1 MLNDIILCI
10 FAKSIC
16 EIIIDENCINPEAC
30 EIRVK

>member
-1 MLNDIILCI
+1 MLNDIVFCI

-16 EIIIDENCINPEAC
+16 EISIDENCINPGAF